1 MSGTAKH
8 LGVISSRTS
17 SDRGPTGKVVRG
29 AACSGRAVDMHSTTA
44 QRGTPA
50 LRLSL
55 RPREAAEAL
64 GISPSTLERL
74 TRAGE
79 IPARKANRCTVYSV
93 AALQAW
99 AEGREIGG
107 CDAAS

>member
-1 MSGTAKH
+1 MNEAAKH
-8 LGVISSRTS
+8 LGVVSSRTS
-17 SDRGPTGKVVRG
+17 SGRGPTRPVVR
-29 AACSGRAVDMHSTTA
+29 SGRAADMHSTTA

-74 TRAGE
+74 TRTGE
-79 IPARKANRCTVYSV
+79 IPSRKANRCTVYSV

-107 CDAAS
+107 CDAST